1 MPCHN
6 LRISAVLDRPLFFRN
21 LSVNN
26 QNAHTWVYDSYVYIS
41 RAFTIMPPG
50 RTAVSKPAIWSMYLL
65 ILPFDLHPPSSK
77 SNRSCSGI
85 SPTTFESID
94 VVEIGR
100 IEQSDTSIPSKIQR
114 NP

>member
-1 MPCHN
+1 M
-6 LRISAVLDRPLFFRN
+6 
-21 LSVNN
+21 
-26 QNAHTWVYDSYVYIS
+26 
-41 RAFTIMPPG
+41 MPPG
-50 RTAVSKPAIWSMYLL
+50 RTAVSKPAIRSMYLL